1 MLVKQKLNKMVED
14 GKISGV
20 YALDTCF
27 IQVHTDGTE
36 DHLKFGNSTWGL
48 AGWSLSEKDQYIY
61 DCGLGIEE
69 LDAEMTKKMNGI
81 NDITDD
87 YGD

>member
-1 MLVKQKLNKMVED
+1 MALIKEKLNELVEE

-27 IQVHTDGTE
+27 VQVHADGTE
-36 DHLKFGNSTWGL
+36 DYLKFGNSTWGT
-48 AGWSLSEKDQYIY
+48 AGWSLSEKDKNMI

-69 LDAEMTKKMNGI
+69 LDEGMTKKMN
-81 NDITDD
+81 DIVD
-87 YGD
+87 